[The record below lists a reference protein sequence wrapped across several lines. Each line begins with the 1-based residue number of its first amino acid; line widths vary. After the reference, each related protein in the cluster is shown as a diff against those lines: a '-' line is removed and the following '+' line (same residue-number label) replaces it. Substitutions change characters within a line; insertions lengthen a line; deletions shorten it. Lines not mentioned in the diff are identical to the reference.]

1 MAATLSVKEV
11 NGGATPVAT
20 TVTNIRF
27 CTADD
32 YNPGTTNPMVKP
44 APAGTN
50 YSFKK
55 TIYLNADTSP
65 SSIINNLKFYLEGAT
80 IAWTGVDVEVK
91 AVDAYTEP
99 TGTIGTTGNDNS
111 GTNIETYPDLANALT
126 LTGHIDNPT
135 TGKISQYLELQ
146 AVVSDSAVAGAL
158 AAETIVISYDEV

>member
-1 MAATLSVKEV
+1 MSVKEV

-20 TVTNIRF
+20 TITNCRF
-27 CTADD
+27 CTTDS

-65 SSIINNLKFYLEGAT
+65 SSIINNIKFYCDGAMS
-80 IAWTGVDVEVK
+80 WTGVEVEG
-91 AVDAYTEP
+91 AVADAYTEP
-99 TGTIGTTGNDNS
+99 TGTIGTTGDDEALNN
-111 GTNIETYPDLANALT
+111 NIESYTSGSPLSM
-126 LTGHIDNPT
+126 TGTISNPT
-135 TGKISQYLELQ
+135 TGKVSQYLELQ

-158 AAETIVISYDEV
+158 AAETVTFVYDEV